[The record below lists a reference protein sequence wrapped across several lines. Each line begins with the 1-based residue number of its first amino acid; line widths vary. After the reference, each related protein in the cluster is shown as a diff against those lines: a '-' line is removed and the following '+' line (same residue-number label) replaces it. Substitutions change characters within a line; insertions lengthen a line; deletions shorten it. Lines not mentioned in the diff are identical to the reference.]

1 MKSKANEDNKEKT
14 KNSEQRRE
22 TEIVENELDKWKL
35 WGPRGNKMEGW
46 WIPAQSNVRCI

>member
-14 KNSEQRRE
+14 KTSEQRRE

-35 WGPRGNKMEGW
+35 WAPRGEQNGGLMNTRTK
-46 WIPAQSNVRCI
+46 